1 MEPWKIS
8 QKTTETVIKGK
19 LVHNF
24 FGEKSTLNKMITFHK
39 TCMCFCMRGH
49 THTHTHQWLCRGF
62 KIFPKFF
69 YNQNDFLIKTDF
81 LKAWRHYN
89 KQTQLPICMTIK
101 VFKKYISPYLK
112 YFLIT
117 LKTQACNN
125 KILKRNELNE
135 RICFPLKN
143 KQTCPVKIM
152 VLTIL
157 YTYVIAPIA
166 AC

>member
-1 MEPWKIS
+1 MKNIPKDYWDCDKRQTCSQFLRWKINTKQDDHIS
-8 QKTTETVIKGK
+8 QNMYVLLYG
-19 LVHNF
+19 
-24 FGEKSTLNKMITFHK
+24 G
-39 TCMCFCMRGH
+39 GD

-69 YNQNDFLIKTDF
+69 YNQTDFLIKTDF